1 MWSDSL
7 LALEQNHLLLL
18 ALWGATSTLAGTALL
33 AWLGLRRVHAPL
45 LRHFGIQTAAWG
57 LVDLAI
63 CAWARGGL
71 TPRDFAGAQH
81 LVNMLWL
88 NTGLDAG
95 YVAVGITVAITA
107 WQWGRASEG
116 GMRPGGVGA
125 GAGIILQGIALFL
138 LDVRLLAS
146 IGPMQ

>member
-7 LALEQNHLLLL
+7 LVLERNHLLLL
-18 ALWGATSTLAGTALL
+18 ALWGATSTLAGTAIL
-33 AWLGLRRVHAPL
+33 AWITLRRANAPL

-63 CAWARGGL
+63 CAWSLGSL
-71 TPRDFAGAQH
+71 IPRDFAGAQH

-95 YVAVGITVAITA
+95 YVAVGATIAVLA
-107 WQWGRASEG
+107 WQWGSRAG
-116 GMRPGGVGA
+116 GIGA
-125 GAGIILQGIALFL
+125 GAGIILQGLALLL
-138 LDVRLLAS
+138 LDVRLLTS

>member
-7 LALEQNHLLLL
+7 LILERNHLLLL

-33 AWLGLRRVHAPL
+33 AWLTLRRANASL

-63 CAWARGGL
+63 CAWSRGGL
-71 TPRDFAGAQH
+71 APRDFASAGH

-95 YVAVGITVAITA
+95 YVAVGATIAFLA
-107 WQWGRASEG
+107 WRWGSRAG
-116 GMRPGGVGA
+116 GIGA
-125 GAGIILQGIALFL
+125 GAGIVLQGLALLL
-138 LDVRLLAS
+138 LDIRLLNA
-146 IGPMQ
+146 IGPVQ